1 MDVHP
6 SFDEYLLELRTQVC
20 DRCIERP
27 EGGPPCA
34 PLGKRCGIELHLPEF
49 IDAVHAVND
58 IKAVDDV
65 RIDPY
70 IDTLHKR
77 VCEDCRESTTK
88 HCPCPL
94 KYLLLLA
101 VEAIETVDER
111 YKHAPPSGA
120 LPSTADGSLPA

>member
-1 MDVHP
+1 MDTQLLL
-6 SFDEYLLELRTQVC
+6 DEYLEELRSQVC
-20 DRCIERP
+20 SRCIERP

-49 IDAVHAVND
+49 IDAVHAVNS
-58 IKAVDDV
+58 V

-70 IDTLHKR
+70 IDSLHEQ
-77 VCEDCRESTTK
+77 VCENCPNSTTS

-101 VEAIETVDER
+101 VEAIETVDD
-111 YKHAPPSGA
+111 KHGYRTSDNI
-120 LPSTADGSLPA
+120 S